1 MESISSILEKF
12 EKGEIDET
20 ETEALI
26 IQLLKTKIS
35 SEESEHKEEASTMS
49 GMKELALKSTEF
61 YIDEIGLSS

>member
-12 EKGEIDET
+12 KKGEIDET

-26 IQLLKTKIS
+26 IQLAKTKIS
-35 SEESEHKEEASTMS
+35 SEDSDHKEEASPMS
-49 GMKELALKSTEF
+49 GMKELALKSTKF